1 MKKKTNKKKQR
12 HLYTDSI
19 CINLSLKDNLYHTK
33 QCQYLEQV

>member
-1 MKKKTNKKKQR
+1 MNNKKQKNR

-19 CINLSLKDNLYHTK
+19 HINLDLKDNLYHTK